1 MSDQFINIYSELHYF
16 NLRKSTFTERKI
28 FSPYTH
34 NLVNDPTIIDTEEEL
49 PFMCCTMQNSTMKR
63 SINVLLNGLSLEE
76 YKLINI
82 ILDGV
87 FELTTGW
94 GLPTLPTSSLMRHLF
109 QKRMLQNFFPDKKN
123 ILEIGPGSGYFSL
136 LLALENSGYCVF
148 NTDVTQALY
157 VYQHELYKKFNT
169 LIELA
174 GEKSYSLN
182 DLIKLP
188 SNDLIN
194 KIVHIPWWKY
204 KNLNSVRINVD
215 VIVVNHAIC
224 EMHITA
230 VKHLLSVAQSL
241 NYPDFFMDSTGL
253 LGVNLSFPQVIS
265 IFSDYGYT
273 LNYSVDDLY
282 LFSKKSNLVEDKLE
296 KINKV
301 NKLNNYNIENFY
313 WNFGKKILRKIYNL
327 VPFGRP
333 VVKELIRIYY
343 EIHFSFSGYRE
354 FKRVSKV
361 VELDNS
367 SEMRFSQKPG
377 IYFYDD
383 ILDLYRNKFGMT
395 NVLSLD
401 EVVLEKINSK
411 VD

>member
-1 MSDQFINIYSELHYF
+1 MSDQFINIYNELHYL

-34 NLVNDPTIIDTEEEL
+34 NLVNDPTVIDTEEEL
-49 PFMCCTMQNSTMKR
+49 PFMCCTMQNSTMMR
-63 SINVLLNGLSLEE
+63 SINVLLNGLSLDE

-109 QKRMLQNFFPDKKN
+109 QKRMLKKFFPDKKN

-136 LLALENSGYCVF
+136 LLALEHSGYCVF

-174 GEKSYSLN
+174 DYESDSLN
-182 DLIKLP
+182 DLVKLP
-188 SNDLIN
+188 PSVLKN

-230 VKHLLSVAQSL
+230 VQHLLSVAQSL

-253 LGVNLSFPQVIS
+253 LGVNLSFSQVIS
-265 IFSDYGYT
+265 IFDDYGYT
-273 LNYSVDDLY
+273 MEYSVNDLY
-282 LFSKKSNLVEDKLE
+282 IFSKKTSSVEDKFE
-296 KINKV
+296 KLTKVTNFNK
-301 NKLNNYNIENFY
+301 ENFY
-313 WNFGKKILRKIYNL
+313 LNFGKKILRKMFNL
-327 VPFGRP
+327 FPFGRP
-333 VVKELIRIYY
+333 IARELIRIYN
-343 EIHFSFSGYRE
+343 EIYFSLSGYRE
-354 FKRVSKV
+354 FKRISKL
-361 VELDNS
+361 VELDSADAMKTSQNS
-367 SEMRFSQKPG
+367 G

-383 ILDLYRNKFGMT
+383 ISDIYQTKFGMN

-401 EVVLEKINSK
+401 EVFLEKMSSK
-411 VD
+411 VN